1 MRHHIFN
8 AEIAKKI
15 GLVEAIL
22 LYNIEFCVDTY
33 KASNKNF
40 YRGRYW
46 VYISA
51 KEYQEFFNYLSQKQI
66 TRALKRLVDDDWL
79 FKDESWYALSDKFT
93 GFIDNIK
100 GE

>member
-22 LYNIEFCVDTY
+22 LYNIEFCIDTY
-33 KASNKNF
+33 KKNNKNF

-51 KEYQEFFNYLSQKQI
+51 KDYQEFFNYLSQKQI
-66 TRALKRLVDDDWL
+66 TRALKHLVDDDWL
-79 FKDESWYALSDKFT
+79 FKDKSWYTLSDKFIIE
-93 GFIDNIK
+93 FQ
-100 GE
+100 E

>member
-1 MRHHIFN
+1 MRHHIFS

-40 YRGRYW
+40 Y
-46 VYISA
+46 
-51 KEYQEFFNYLSQKQI
+51 
-66 TRALKRLVDDDWL
+66 
-79 FKDESWYALSDKFT
+79 KFV
-93 GFIDNIK
+93 
-100 GE
+100 